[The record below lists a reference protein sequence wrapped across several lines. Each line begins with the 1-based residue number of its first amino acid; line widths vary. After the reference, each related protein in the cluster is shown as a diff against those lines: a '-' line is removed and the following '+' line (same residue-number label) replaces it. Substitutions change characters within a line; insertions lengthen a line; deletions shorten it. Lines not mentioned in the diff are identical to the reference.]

1 MHLAE
6 ALLHLL
12 NRGQV
17 LRLSTQVAH
26 VALAL
31 WQVVSLQEAFIEFW
45 LNHSLELLQWH
56 CDAVL
61 FDNSVQLVDQTRLQ
75 LIDRWTLFLGVAAIV
90 DPDLLVGVVELPRL
104 TLVLVVE
111 VDDEERVFKVNEEVA
126 HVGHLLWLLF
136 VFNNVERGIPALVV
150 AIDLVFQLLFR
161 VAAWDV
167 LDAEVSSQ
175 LKTLLHEVNLDRL
188 AVSSLIVRHL

>member
-1 MHLAE
+1 
-6 ALLHLL
+6 
-12 NRGQV
+12 
-17 LRLSTQVAH
+17 
-26 VALAL
+26 
-31 WQVVSLQEAFIEFW
+31 
-45 LNHSLELLQWH
+45 
-56 CDAVL
+56 
-61 FDNSVQLVDQTRLQ
+61 VQLVDQTRLQ
-75 LIDRWTLFLGVAAIV
+75 LIDGWALFLGVATIV

-104 TLVLVVE
+104 ALVLVVE
-111 VDDEERVFKVNEEVA
+111 VDDEERVFEVDEEVA

-188 AVSSLIVRHL
+188 AVASLIVRHL

>member
-1 MHLAE
+1 M
-6 ALLHLL
+6 
-12 NRGQV
+12 
-17 LRLSTQVAH
+17 
-26 VALAL
+26 
-31 WQVVSLQEAFIEFW
+31 
-45 LNHSLELLQWH
+45 
-56 CDAVL
+56 
-61 FDNSVQLVDQTRLQ
+61 QLVDQTRLQ
-75 LIDRWTLFLGVAAIV
+75 LIDGWALFLGVATIV

-104 TLVLVVE
+104 ALVLVVE
-111 VDDEERVFKVNEEVA
+111 VDDEERVFEVDEEVA
-126 HVGHLLWLLF
+126 HVSHLLWLLF

-188 AVSSLIVRHL
+188 AVASLIIRHL